1 MPNSDAQ
8 VTLWKEVSEE
18 LNRLHC
24 LMAKYQGPFLSAGRG
39 DIVEDLEWCRFLLMN
54 AETAA
59 VNLIKK
65 GSRAAAV
72 GNLPN
77 PRQDT

>member
-1 MPNSDAQ
+1 MPSSDAQ
-8 VTLWKEVSEE
+8 STSWKEVSEE
-18 LNRLHC
+18 LNDLHC
-24 LMAKYQGPFLSAGRG
+24 LMAKYQGKFRSIGRG

-65 GSRAAAV
+65 V
-72 GNLPN
+72 P
-77 PRQDT
+77 P